1 VFLARII
8 AFQGVVL
15 MLQNK
20 RPEMGKPE
28 IVWSSQS
35 NLTNVF
41 SMKYLEREYV
51 RHIVSWCFSGVHV
64 FHEWANF
71 AHFCEIIRAIR

>member
-51 RHIVSWCFSGVHV
+51 RRMSHRILV
-64 FHEWANF
+64 FFGSA
-71 AHFCEIIRAIR
+71 CVP

>member
-28 IVWSSQS
+28 IAWSSQS
-35 NLTNVF
+35 NFTNVF

-51 RHIVSWCFSGVHV
+51 RRMPHRILV
-64 FHEWANF
+64 FFGSA
-71 AHFCEIIRAIR
+71 CVP